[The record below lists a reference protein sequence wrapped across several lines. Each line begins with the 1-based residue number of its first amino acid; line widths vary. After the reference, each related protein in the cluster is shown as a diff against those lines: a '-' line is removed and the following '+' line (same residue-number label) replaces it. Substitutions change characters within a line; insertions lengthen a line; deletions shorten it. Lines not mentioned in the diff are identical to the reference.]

1 MWSWLIMIS
10 DEHIHEAE
18 QILIDGNQFD
28 RDERV
33 PFIKNLSSCDLLAVP
48 GSGKT
53 TALLAKL
60 YCLAK
65 HLPFKDR
72 SGILIL
78 SHTNTAVNE
87 IEHHLKPYCPKL
99 FEYPNFV
106 GTIQSF
112 VNKFLANPACGIKYD
127 SSIQIN
133 DNDMYEREAIKFYHS
148 LEWKPTEPKGLKNK
162 LFGRLNARQND
173 LTYEQKCNN
182 IMKFLKDFELDLLNR
197 KILYNNRSLYTHNG
211 TSQLYYL
218 ELENWKHSLYE
229 QGILNYKDSFY
240 FAEWY
245 INSYSNIK
253 QILQS
258 RFKFV
263 FIDEMQDL
271 EKFQIDIID
280 KLFFNENS
288 STVIQRI
295 GDVNQAIYNSGTSVK
310 VKADW
315 IPRNQMYL
323 NDSNRLTSDI
333 ANIVNS
339 FTLDQQI
346 NESGE
351 PRFETNGLRTL
362 DQAIKPHLIMFDN
375 QSKNRLRGKF
385 KELIENHSLQETDEG
400 KKYGFHILGWSA
412 TWGESQNDGR
422 LRLENIFPEYNKNF
436 KANKNTFDSLS
447 EYLQNFDKSSK
458 SLVVSKNII
467 LKVLIHVLKLEKKTY
482 TIIVR
487 EREVKRYFSV
497 SEMIRFIKSND
508 NRYKSFK
515 KFMYQ
520 WSMDL
525 STKMD
530 YQAVYSNIKQFI
542 FGEFKEWFNLTI
554 SSETS
559 TFIGE
564 LSVPTASVPEFQSEP
579 ENSDLF
585 GIKIGTVHS
594 AKGQTH
600 CATMYVETSYHS
612 YETQKTKII
621 DALKKINHGFNL
633 ANNTNVRGKEALKMM
648 YVGFSRPT
656 HLLCFACLKENIS
669 GQEANFSSAG
679 WELIDLTS

>member
-1 MWSWLIMIS
+1 MMVS
-10 DEHIHEAE
+10 DEHISEAE
-18 QILIDGNQFD
+18 QILIGGNQFD
-28 RDERV
+28 VNERI

-65 HLPFKDR
+65 HLPFKDG

-78 SHTNTAVNE
+78 SHTNAAVNE
-87 IEHHLKPYCPKL
+87 IEYHLKPHCPKL
-99 FEYPNFV
+99 FEYPNFA

-112 VNKFLANPACGIKYD
+112 VNKFLANPACAIKYD
-127 SSIQIN
+127 SNIQIN
-133 DNDMYEREAIKFYHS
+133 DNDMYEREAIKFYQS
-148 LEWKPTEPKGLKNK
+148 LEWKSTEPKGLKNK
-162 LFGRLNARQND
+162 LFGRLNVRQNE

-182 IMKFLKDFELDLLNR
+182 IQKFIKYFELDLLNR
-197 KILYNNRSLYTHNG
+197 KILYENRSFYTHNG

-218 ELENWKHSLYE
+218 ELEQWKHSLYE
-229 QGILNYKDSFY
+229 RGILSYKDSFY

-245 INSYSNIK
+245 IENYSNIK

-280 KLFFNENS
+280 KIFLGENS

-295 GDVNQAIYNSGTSVK
+295 GDINQAIYNSGTSVK

-315 IPRNQMYL
+315 VPRNQMYL
-323 NDSNRLTSDI
+323 NGSNRLTPNI
-333 ANIVNS
+333 ANVVNS

-351 PRFETNGLRTL
+351 PRFATNGLRTL
-362 DQAIKPHLIMFDN
+362 DNPIKPHLIVFNN
-375 QSKNRLRGKF
+375 QSKNQLREKF
-385 KELIENHSLQETDEG
+385 KELIKNHSLQETSEG
-400 KKYGFHILGWSA
+400 KKYGFHILGWNA

-436 KANKNTFDSLS
+436 KTNKNTFDSLS
-447 EYLQNFDKSSK
+447 EYLQNFDKTSK

-467 LKVLIHVLKLEKKTY
+467 LKALTHVLMLEKKTY
-482 TIIVR
+482 IIIVR
-487 EREVKRYFSV
+487 EREVKRYFSI

-508 NRYKSFK
+508 NRYKSLK
-515 KFMYQ
+515 KFIYQ
-520 WSMDL
+520 WSIDL
-525 STKMD
+525 STKKD
-530 YQAVYSNIKQFI
+530 YQVVYSNIKQFI

-559 TFIGE
+559 TFVGE
-564 LSVPTASVPEFQSEP
+564 LFVHIASVPELEEGP

-585 GIKIGTVHS
+585 DIKIGTVHS

-621 DALKKINHGFNL
+621 NALKKNNHGFNL
-633 ANNTNVRGKEALKMM
+633 TNNTNVRGKEALKMM

-656 HLLCFACLKENIS
+656 HLLCFACLKENVLDHVDD
-669 GQEANFSSAG
+669 FSVSG
-679 WELIDLTS
+679 WEIIDLTRANRGN